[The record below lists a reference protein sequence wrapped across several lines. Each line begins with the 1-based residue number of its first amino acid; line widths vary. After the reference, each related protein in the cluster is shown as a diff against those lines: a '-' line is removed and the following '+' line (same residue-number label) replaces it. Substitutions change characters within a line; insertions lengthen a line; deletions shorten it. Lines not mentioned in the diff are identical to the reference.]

1 LIRDLSGG
9 TAKLAVENIDEG
21 KEMINK
27 MFGIQ
32 IGPLAKFKMDVSIN
46 LPFPNSTSDLS
57 QIENIVPIPSLVLDG
72 CYNKISN
79 NLPKSVDDQEGIGE
93 VIEDHDNAITQEDEC
108 TSLLNI

>member
-1 LIRDLSGG
+1 MEDLIRNLSGG
-9 TAKLAVENIDEG
+9 TAKVAVENINEG

-46 LPFPNSTSDLS
+46 LPIPNSISDLS
-57 QIENIVPIPSLVLDG
+57 QIENIVSIPSLVLDG

-79 NLPKSVDDQEGIGE
+79 NLPKSG
-93 VIEDHDNAITQEDEC
+93 
-108 TSLLNI
+108 